1 MDIVVKWRQLS
12 EPNDQ
17 VLWVDL
23 LTRKEFEAGFG
34 SHTPMYSGQTKC
46 VRYYMNFARALQLHK
61 EVLLEAGHAF
71 DAQNARIPLGS
82 AAKRDAVTRAADAAE
97 MWAAV
102 GADSWVVVPIASV
115 AEPSRTL
122 EGTRLTLVAMP
133 NQPDGYEFSIRTPV
147 TPPRW
152 AEFDSEL
159 EAAWEGVLDA
169 MCTEEVPGVSE
180 AILRFAY
187 YWYNFMPLARGT
199 AAVGYITI
207 LGLSLAAGAPVSAA
221 CPKGVQVD
229 WEAILSRTPQAFTSA
244 VLSWMRPAGGEG
256 SSEQGA
262 LSVAELRGLPTVS
275 ETLATTRSRLDA
287 LNGPQAERV

>member
-1 MDIVVKWRQLS
+1 
-12 EPNDQ
+12 
-17 VLWVDL
+17 
-23 LTRKEFEAGFG
+23 
-34 SHTPMYSGQTKC
+34 
-46 VRYYMNFARALQLHK
+46 
-61 EVLLEAGHAF
+61 
-71 DAQNARIPLGS
+71 
-82 AAKRDAVTRAADAAE
+82 
-97 MWAAV
+97 
-102 GADSWVVVPIASV
+102 VVPIASV